1 MGKNHLLRKLAIV
14 LVAMILATTMVACG
28 KSDKDD
34 KETLAS
40 EETGSE
46 TKETQEETSKETEE
60 DATEETSTEEEGD
73 KLTINIASLKGPT
86 SMGLVKVMED
96 SDNGQAMYDYEFSI
110 VGTADEISPGIV
122 SGDFD
127 IAAVPANLASV
138 LFNKSNGGV
147 VVAGINTLGVLYIVE
162 TGEQISSVED
172 LRGKTIYSTGKGTTP
187 EYTLNYLLTA
197 SGIDPETDLTIEYKS
212 EATEVAAL
220 LSESDDAIAMLPQ
233 PYVTTVMMNNE
244 KVRVA
249 LDVAKEWEKV
259 DESGSAVTT
268 GVVIVNKKFFDD
280 NPEVVDNFLE
290 EYSQSVSYVNS
301 NVDEAANLIEKFDI
315 FKAAVAKKAIPECNI
330 VLITGDEMKAKL
342 EGYLSVLHEQ
352 NPNAVGGQLPTD
364 DFYYTK

>member
-147 VVAGINTLGVLYIVE
+147 VVAGINTLLEFFYIVE

-172 LRGKTIYSTGKGTTP
+172 LRGKTIYSTERTTP
-187 EYTLNYLLTA
+187 IY
-197 SGIDPETDLTIEYKS
+197 IK
-212 EATEVAAL
+212 
-220 LSESDDAIAMLPQ
+220 LSF
-233 PYVTTVMMNNE
+233 N
-244 KVRVA
+244 
-249 LDVAKEWEKV
+249 
-259 DESGSAVTT
+259 
-268 GVVIVNKKFFDD
+268 
-280 NPEVVDNFLE
+280 
-290 EYSQSVSYVNS
+290 
-301 NVDEAANLIEKFDI
+301 
-315 FKAAVAKKAIPECNI
+315 C
-330 VLITGDEMKAKL
+330 
-342 EGYLSVLHEQ
+342 
-352 NPNAVGGQLPTD
+352 
-364 DFYYTK
+364 